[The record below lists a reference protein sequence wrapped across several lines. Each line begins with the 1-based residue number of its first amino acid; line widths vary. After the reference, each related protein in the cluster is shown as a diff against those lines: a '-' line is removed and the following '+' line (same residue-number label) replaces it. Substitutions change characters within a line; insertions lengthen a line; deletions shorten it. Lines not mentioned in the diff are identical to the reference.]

1 MGRFVRLSNRK
12 QSNILG
18 LTVIYSLL
26 SLGLVFMIFPY
37 VWMILA
43 SFKIPSEI
51 YHRFIP
57 TQITLEHYQTV
68 FSLGSTGSTHTF
80 IKSIFNS
87 LFVSSITTVSVVFF
101 GALTGY
107 ALARLNFPGK
117 TFFNNFVLFQMLFPV
132 VLFLIPR
139 FLLMLELGWIN
150 TYQGM
155 MAPFMISAWAIFLF
169 TQFFKTVPQALIDA
183 ARIDG
188 CSELRIIFKI
198 ILPLSKSVTMIIAI
212 FTFMAMWDEF
222 FQSYDVLLCP
232 VMFSTA
238 FAHDHNPDL
247 LSRYIPVDGEERH
260 YSEITVWPSLAT
272 IAHLPATVIPIGQSP
287 AGLPIGLQ
295 VIGPYLEDYTT
306 IALARAA
313 EGVCSGFTAPPPAQ

>member
-57 TQITLEHYQTV
+57 TQITLEHYQAV
-68 FSLGSTGSTHTF
+68 FSLGSTGSAHTF

-117 TFFNNFVLFQMLFPV
+117 TFLNNFVLFQMLFPV

-222 FQSYDVLLCP
+222 LWYLIVTKDYNLMPLSVLLGLYTRGEYSSYP
-232 VMFSTA
+232 GILTA
-238 FAHDHNPDL
+238 GATL
-247 LSRYIPVDGEERH
+247 LTVPILALFFLFKKYFTEG
-260 YSEITVWPSLAT
+260 ITM
-272 IAHLPATVIPIGQSP
+272 
-287 AGLPIGLQ
+287 
-295 VIGPYLEDYTT
+295 
-306 IALARAA
+306 
-313 EGVCSGFTAPPPAQ
+313 SGIKG